1 MRKNTTTGYTTK
13 KPRHRKRS
21 KRNPTNMYL
30 SSAPPTQT
38 VGIDL
43 GDKTSRYH
51 VVDKAGAMKKEG
63 CTATTKKGMAA
74 TFAKMT
80 RSRIAL
86 EVGTHSAWVSR
97 LLASFG
103 HEVIVA
109 NARRVR
115 AISDNNSKDDRMDAR
130 LLARLARV
138 DPALLYPIRHRGAQ
152 AQQHLATIRAR
163 AALVDG
169 RTALINT
176 ARGLVKAFG
185 ERLAACDADQMG
197 VDKLEGLEPA
207 EQAPLAGLLRSVEAI
222 TEQIHEYD
230 EQIAEIARRHYPETA
245 LLQQVPGVGLL
256 IALTFVLT
264 LEDAER
270 FQRSRDVGCYLGL
283 RPKRKE
289 SGESQPELNITKE
302 GDVYLRRLL
311 VQGAHYILSA
321 RGPDT
326 DLKRW
331 GLKLAGAGE
340 QKAGE
345 KPSQA
350 KKQKKSKKAK
360 KRAVVAV
367 ARKLA
372 ILLHSLW
379 VSGEVYEPLR
389 NSQGAT
395 AAAVA

>member
-1 MRKNTTTGYTTK
+1 MKKNNTTGYTTK
-13 KPRHRKRS
+13 KPRHRRRS
-21 KRNPTNMYL
+21 KRNPINMYL

-51 VVDKAGAMKKEG
+51 VVDQAGVMQKEG
-63 CTATTKKGMAA
+63 STATTKKGIAQ

-97 LLASFG
+97 LIASFG

-115 AISDNNSKDDRMDAR
+115 AISDNNSKDDRMDAQ

-138 DPALLYPIRHRGAQ
+138 DPGLLYPIRHRGAQ
-152 AQQHLATIRAR
+152 AQQHLAMIRAR

-197 VDKLEGLEPA
+197 VERLKGLEPA
-207 EQAPLAGLLRSVEAI
+207 EQAALTGLLRTVEVT
-222 TEQIHEYD
+222 TEQIQEYD
-230 EQIAEIARRHYPETA
+230 KQIAEIARKHYPETA
-245 LLQQVPGVGLL
+245 LLQQVHGVGLL
-256 IALTFVLT
+256 IALTFILT

-270 FQRSRDVGCYLGL
+270 FERSRDVGCYVGL
-283 RPKRKE
+283 RPKRQD

-311 VQGAHYILSA
+311 VQGAHCILSG
-321 RGPDT
+321 RSPDT

-331 GLKLAGAGE
+331 GRKLAGEGE
-340 QKAGE
+340 AKGGE
-345 KPSQA
+345 KQS
-350 KKQKKSKKAK
+350 KSKKLKRSKKAR

-372 ILLHSLW
+372 ILLHKLW
-379 VSGEVYEPLR
+379 VTGEAYEPLR
-389 NSQGAT
+389 NSQVVAG
-395 AAAVA
+395 AVA

>member
-1 MRKNTTTGYTTK
+1 MKKNNTTDYTTK

-21 KRNPTNMYL
+21 KRNPRNLYL
-30 SSAPPTQT
+30 SSAAPTQT

-51 VVDKAGAMKKEG
+51 VVDAGGVTQKEG
-63 CTATTKKGMAA
+63 RTATTKKGMTE
-74 TFAKMT
+74 TFAEMS

-115 AISDNNSKDDRMDAR
+115 AISDNNSKDDRMDAQ

-138 DPALLYPIRHRGAQ
+138 DPGLLYPIRHRGEQ
-152 AQQHLATIRAR
+152 AQQHLAMIRAR
-163 AALVDG
+163 ASLVDG

-185 ERLAACDADQMG
+185 KRLPGCDADQMG
-197 VDKLEGLEPA
+197 VEKLQDLDAG
-207 EQAPLAGLLRSVEAI
+207 EQLAVMGLLRSVEGMQ
-222 TEQIHEYD
+222 EQIQEYD
-230 EQIAEIARRHYPETA
+230 KQIAEIARKHYPETA
-245 LLQQVPGVGLL
+245 LLQQVHGVGQL
-256 IALTFVLT
+256 IALTFILT

-270 FQRSRDVGCYLGL
+270 FERSRDVGCYVGL

-289 SGESQPELNITKE
+289 SGESQPELGITKE
-302 GDVYLRRLL
+302 GDEYLRRLL
-311 VQGAHYILSA
+311 VQGAHCILSA
-321 RGPDT
+321 RAPDT

-331 GLKLAGAGE
+331 GLQLAGE
-340 QKAGE
+340 GE
-345 KPSQA
+345 KKGEA
-350 KKQKKSKKAK
+350 KKESKAKQQKKSKRAK

-389 NSQGAT
+389 NGQ
-395 AAAVA
+395 AAGAVA